1 MQGRLRLL
9 IVGLNCKDG
18 IIDRQQRLLI
28 IDEQVQ
34 QVALIPCREFTYLN
48 FALLQLLQ
56 SLQSRFKFNRLRA
69 RYNPTTV
76 CDSFR

>member
-48 FALLQLLQ
+48 FALL
-56 SLQSRFKFNRLRA
+56 
-69 RYNPTTV
+69 
-76 CDSFR
+76 